1 MRDVQ
6 AADPKPS
13 RTVRLP
19 FDFGQT
25 VYHRS
30 KPDKLAGMVTGYTI
44 CPGATM
50 VSVTWGD
57 DLRQFSHYFF
67 ELTTEFEPEIT

>member
-6 AADPKPS
+6 APDLKPS

-30 KPDKLAGMVTGYTI
+30 KSDKVAGMVTAYTI
-44 CPGATM
+44 CPNATM
-50 VSVTWGD
+50 VQVTWGD
-57 DLRQFSHYFF
+57 DLRTFSHYFF